1 MSRWTYINGEVKVS
15 PMGRTLEEQEYILK
29 TVLNHLPIV
38 TGSETSM
45 RVDIVRLGHTCNS
58 SHDELG
64 NNYSR
69 PNLEGEWER
78 YFWHKSNY
86 AFKLVLTSALRDTSL
101 GEIYKLFWKWLVRLS
116 KRVYVDYILVDINDY
131 CNHRIIHYPDGLHDL
146 FETPTWA
153 NEKKNIEDVEPNWC
167 EYLMWDRDNYSMLP
181 VEYIYKYYN
190 DKEVDEEMIRRLRF
204 NKESRDRFKNK

>member
-45 RVDIVRLGHTCNS
+45 RVDVIRLGHTCSS

-69 PNLEGEWER
+69 PNLEGEWEK

-116 KRVYVDYILVDINDY
+116 KRVYVDYVLVDINDY
-131 CNHRIIHYPDGLHDL
+131 YAHRIIHYPDGLHDL

-153 NEKKNIEDVEPNWC
+153 SEKKDIEDVEPNWC
-167 EYLMWDRDNYSMLP
+167 EYLMWDRDNHSMLP

-204 NKESRDRFKNK
+204 HKESRDRFKNK

>member
-45 RVDIVRLGHTCNS
+45 RVDVVRLGHTCNS

-64 NNYSR
+64 NNYNR
-69 PNLEGEWER
+69 PNLEGKWER

-116 KRVYVDYILVDINDY
+116 KRVYVDYVLVDINDY
-131 CNHRIIHYPDGLHDL
+131 YAHRIIHYPDGLHDL

-153 NEKKNIEDVEPNWC
+153 SEKKDIEDVEPNWC
-167 EYLMWDRDNYSMLP
+167 EYLMWDRDNHSMLP

-204 NKESRDRFKNK
+204 HKESRDRFKNK